1 MKITILI
8 GDPLSILLYATYTTI
23 FYNILQYSTVFYSI
37 LQYTLHYSLTTLLY
51 LHWNSNIA

>member
-23 FYNILQYSTVFYSI
+23 FYNILQY
-37 LQYTLHYSLTTLLY
+37 TLHYSLTTLPPLELQY
-51 LHWNSNIA
+51 RLTTEL